1 MKKLLLLPLI
11 VAFVGCAVMGEET
24 VSQLPVSEKTVN
36 INGTQNELYVKANS
50 WMVTAFSDAESVIQ
64 FTDKESGTV
73 MGKYYLAPV
82 SLSGYGAYGS
92 YAIIKILVKDNAA
105 KIEIT
110 PDKVTYMKG
119 NTYNMYNEE
128 SAKQKI
134 ENVLTSFEEYMKN
147 EKTDW

>member
-1 MKKLLLLPLI
+1 
-11 VAFVGCAVMGEET
+11 
-24 VSQLPVSEKTVN
+24 
-36 INGTQNELYVKANS
+36 
-50 WMVTAFSDAESVIQ
+50 VTAFSDAESVIQ